1 MASKYAYKHQQTL
14 VRTNS
19 ATKIQARV
27 RGARARDQ
35 SKKRTTNTNKNYVR
49 QQRRQ
54 LQFDGER
61 NTLVRTNSATKIQ
74 ARVRGARTRTT
85 ARRHKQAVVEDIV
98 DDNDS
103 VLSSTDDPELDRL
116 KQRRNALR
124 TKYRDQRERG
134 ENGKMQLTLLDF
146 DIADKEYRMALAY
159 RIQAAKG
166 VENREYRGML
176 ACACLPCL
184 LILQFLCCTS
194 TGAVGERRKTVKE
207 RDETIQKLKSLGNDY
222 MQTKQLKIKK
232 TPRVRQMKR

>member
-27 RGARARDQ
+27 RGARAR
-35 SKKRTTNTNKNYVR
+35 
-49 QQRRQ
+49 
-54 LQFDGER
+54 
-61 NTLVRTNSATKIQ
+61 
-74 ARVRGARTRTT
+74 TT
-85 ARRHKQAVVEDIV
+85 ARRHKRAVVDDIV
-98 DDNDS
+98 DDSDS

-124 TKYRDQRERG
+124 TEYRDQRERG

-159 RIQAAKG
+159 RIQAVKG

-207 RDETIQKLKSLGNDY
+207 RDATIQKLKSLGNDY